1 VCNELSEGRIA
12 IIAVGESRVF
22 SHLHTIMT
30 PLKIPFIFIKWNTL
44 EEEELLI
51 DKINDLAHDDE
62 LYLDENYQLNMH
74 PSANHFLKAVVD
86 LIAHYKWQNVVVLY
100 HEERGFDH
108 IMELVDLPRRWPTK
122 LDVRLRGLS
131 ADVESWIFLLKDV
144 RLSGSS
150 HIIVDVQTKYLNK
163 FLQQVIQR
171 IFN

>member
-1 VCNELSEGRIA
+1 
-12 IIAVGESRVF
+12 
-22 SHLHTIMT
+22 
-30 PLKIPFIFIKWNTL
+30 
-44 EEEELLI
+44 
-51 DKINDLAHDDE
+51 
-62 LYLDENYQLNMH
+62 MH
-74 PSANHFLKAVVD
+74 PSANDFLKAVVD

-171 IFN
+171 ISN